1 MYKIKGDLSDYTNL
15 DLALMVLLD
24 VFGSGYARKKALA
37 GRYYSVQSLVNQITS
52 SGEIPVI
59 RSSIAE
65 EKIRKVFEDQRPT
78 DQEYQAYVDDF
89 INALKEENS

>member
-1 MYKIKGDLSDYTNL
+1 MFKPEGSLSDYSTL

-37 GRYYSVQSLVNQITS
+37 GRYYSVQSLVNQITA
-52 SGEIPVI
+52 SGKIPV
-59 RSSIAE
+59 SSSDMPL

-78 DQEYQAYVDDF
+78 DQDYQAYVDAF
-89 INALKEENS
+89 IDALKED